1 MTFWMIRREN
11 LSFLDSVD
19 SAIDLTQEMLVEKY
33 IVFGVVK

>member
-1 MTFWMIRREN
+1 MIRREN

>member
-1 MTFWMIRREN
+1 MISREN

-19 SAIDLTQEMLVEKY
+19 SAIDLTQEMQVEKY

>member
-1 MTFWMIRREN
+1 MICREN